1 MDLDPSSSPLA
12 FFIGEVKRL
21 RELAGMTQE
30 QLAEAAG
37 YAASTVAAIE
47 SSRLLPSADLAECFD
62 KALNASGHLIRV
74 QKLVEMTSVLPWF
87 RDRVEVER
95 KAHEIREYEPYQ
107 IPGLLQTE
115 DYARASVSADR
126 PMLADEVI
134 ERAVA
139 LRMTR
144 QEILKL
150 VQELPPESSHG
161 HMKRLWAIIDESA
174 LHRVIGGSQVMQAQ
188 RDHLADMAIQP
199 HVTIQIMPYSAGVT
213 CAYGKAFTIL
223 TSNPNSTVV
232 YLEDV
237 KDAHYLRNRDQVAQY
252 TLVFDHLRSLALDD
266 GRSLKLIKGEK

>member
-12 FFIGEVKRL
+12 YFIGEVKRL
-21 RELAGMTQE
+21 RDLAGMTQE

-47 SSRLLPSADLAECFD
+47 SNRLLPSADLAECFD
-62 KALNASGHLIRV
+62 KALNAGEHLIRV
-74 QKLVEMTSVLPWF
+74 QKLVEKTSVLPWF

-95 KAHEIREYEPYQ
+95 KAYEIREYEPYQ

-115 DYARASVSADR
+115 DYACASVSADR
-126 PMLADEVI
+126 PMLAKEVI

-139 LRMTR
+139 LRMAR
-144 QEILKL
+144 QEIIKL
-150 VQELPPESSHG
+150 DHELPPESTRG
-161 HMKRLWAIIDESA
+161 HTKHLWAIIDESA
-174 LHRVIGGSQVMQAQ
+174 LSRVVGSPQVMQTQ
-188 RDHLADMAIQP
+188 RDYLADMAIQP
-199 HVTIQIMPYSAGVT
+199 HITIQIMPYDAGVT

-223 TSNPNSTVV
+223 TSNQNSTVV

-252 TLVFDHLRSLALDD
+252 ALVFDHLRTLALDD